1 MNFWDQKTD
10 TVKGSFRFALLD
22 KLLLGSVIGVV
33 VWQYQ
38 ACQEQVRVRMQN
50 ESAKEQQIHQQVVNA
65 ARFRTDNL
73 VRQRDKLI
81 AAVADYIAILNQHE
95 AMRSI
100 SEYDKQ
106 KLRKQRE
113 TIQATILQMSNFD
126 PSIRACGGWLEE
138 AVNQA
143 HSDILGSIN
152 VGAEIRNWQPKLQLR
167 YQALLNFLPTAVMN
181 AIERDYVLLH
191 NENASASGTATLPED
206 PQNAGTTSNENK
218 EMNDPCAVN

>member
-1 MNFWDQKTD
+1 MDFWDQKTD

-38 ACQEQVRVRMQN
+38 CCQEQFRVRMQN
-50 ESAKEQQIHQQVVNA
+50 EAAKEQQIHQQVVNA

-81 AAVADYIAILNQHE
+81 EAVAEYIAILNQYE
-95 AMRSI
+95 ALTSI
-100 SEYDKQ
+100 SKDDIQ
-106 KLRKQRE
+106 NLRKQRE

-126 PSIRACGGWLEE
+126 PSIRACGRWLEE

-143 HSDILGSIN
+143 HSKILGSTN
-152 VGAEIRNWQPKLQLR
+152 VGAEIRHWQPKVQLR
-167 YQALLNFLPTAVMN
+167 YQALLNFLPTAVMK
-181 AIERDYVLLH
+181 AIERDYALLRY
-191 NENASASGTATLPED
+191 ENASASGTATAPEG

-218 EMNDPCAVN
+218 GMSDPCAVN